1 MTNRLQRSE
10 LRHPP
15 HVPSREFIAELTG
28 AQRRLHGFIR
38 TLMHDPVVVDE
49 ILQETN
55 LAVWEQAERFEPGSN
70 FVAWACR
77 IAWFKVLDH
86 RRRVQRQRL
95 RFSDTLLETIADE
108 ALEDLDMAERQR
120 TALVACIA
128 DLPGRQ
134 RTVLTMHYFKQMS
147 LEQIGVVIDRKAN
160 AVGQMIFRIRKAL
173 RDCILR
179 RVAGLEPIQ

>member
-1 MTNRLQRSE
+1 MPKRLQRADQRRS
-10 LRHPP
+10 PP
-15 HVPSREFIAELTG
+15 APPREFIADFTG

-38 TLMHDPVVVDE
+38 TLVPDPIVVDE

-95 RFSDTLLETIADE
+95 RFSDTLMESLADE
-108 ALEDLDMAERQR
+108 YLEDVDLAERQR
-120 TALVACIA
+120 TALANCMA
-128 DLPGRQ
+128 ALSDRQ

-147 LEQIGVVIDRKAN
+147 LEQIGLSIDRKAN
-160 AVGQMIFRIRKAL
+160 AVGQMIFRIRKTL
-173 RDCILR
+173 RDCIVR
-179 RVAGLEPIQ
+179 QMAGPEATS

>member
-1 MTNRLQRSE
+1 MPDPLPNA
-10 LRHPP
+10 
-15 HVPSREFIAELTG
+15 PSREFVADLTS

-38 TLMHDPVVVDE
+38 TLVPDTTTVEE

-55 LAVWEQAERFEPGSN
+55 LAVWEQAERFELGTN
-70 FVAWACR
+70 FVSWACR

-108 ALEDLDMAERQR
+108 ALEDLDLAERQR
-120 TALVACIA
+120 TALAACIA
-128 DLPGRQ
+128 DLPDRQ

-147 LEQIGVVIDRKAN
+147 LEQIGATLDRKAN
-160 AVGQMIFRIRKAL
+160 AVGQMIFRIRKVL

-179 RVAGLEPIQ
+179 RVAGAEPIQ